1 MQWTIETPDGP
12 RALALRMP
20 TQLEVLEFRGA
31 QTEWPDHPGG
41 GPGKLPEDATAEQRT
56 AHRKA
61 NSAYGTACTRWLRSI
76 MPCVMEFLRT
86 VVSAEDFA
94 WLVNE
99 LPPHVTFQLANDI
112 VAAREVP
119 ADTLGKFGVSRK

>member
-12 RALALRMP
+12 RVLALRMP

-31 QTEWPDHPGG
+31 QTEWPDHPGA
-41 GPGKLPEDATAEQRT
+41 DATG
-56 AHRKA
+56 KA
-61 NSAYGTACTRWLRSI
+61 QLRWLAAV
-76 MPCVMEFLRT
+76 MPTVQAFLR
-86 VVSAEDFA
+86 SLLPASEYDWLAAE
-94 WLVNE
+94 V
-99 LPPHVTFQLANDI
+99 PSHVTLQLAFDV